1 MYMKKRLFLIILSHF
16 AILSC
21 FAQDAIR
28 GVLSVGTGITM
39 NDTYFYETGVHY
51 MLLEYIGIGGCIG
64 YWKQFSSNGLLSK
77 VDGTEDDNN
86 LLMRPYLKPSVIA
99 FTPPLLKTE
108 RMELS
113 IGAEGSCMMNA
124 KFNRTILFLGT
135 PQGDIYKTYRSR
147 AVSWGGNLSLQ
158 AKFQHVSLG
167 LGYSLST
174 LGLDKKISADGSRLD
189 DKLTYGL
196 FVRIAFLF

>member
-1 MYMKKRLFLIILSHF
+1 MKKSFFLIILSYLT
-16 AILSC
+16 ALNS
-21 FAQDAIR
+21 FAQDTAK
-28 GVLSVGTGITM
+28 GVLSVGTGITL
-39 NDTYFYETGVHY
+39 NDTYFVEIGGHY
-51 MLLEYIGIGGCIG
+51 MLNGYVGVGGSVG

-77 VDGTEDDNN
+77 VDDTEDDNN

-147 AVSWGGNLSLQ
+147 AVSWGGNLWLQ

-174 LGLDKKISADGSRLD
+174 LELDKKISADGSRLD
-189 DKLTYGL
+189 DKLTHGL